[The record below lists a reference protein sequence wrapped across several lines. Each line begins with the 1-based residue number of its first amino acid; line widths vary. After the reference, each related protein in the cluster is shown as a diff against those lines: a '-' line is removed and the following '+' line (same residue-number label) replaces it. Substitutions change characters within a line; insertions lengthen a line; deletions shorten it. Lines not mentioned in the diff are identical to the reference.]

1 MKKNKTA
8 FISVCL
14 SAIFSA
20 VLIFGEDD
28 RTSGG
33 INNPDARI
41 ELAKASA
48 FTQTRSEE
56 INALCGTYWQAGKK
70 NSCTSVKADGITVYS
85 TFMSFNYSNI
95 VWNKTSDSEWI
106 CTAYRRNNSSY
117 KKGSEKV
124 ILTFSVGDD
133 GSTVLSQYI
142 TAMGGKKSGPL
153 KKERD
158 VEACGN
164 YFVYNKSDSSSPKL
178 RLPKS
183 L

>member
-28 RTSGG
+28 RTDGG
-33 INNPDARI
+33 IK
-41 ELAKASA
+41 LAQASA
-48 FTQTRSEE
+48 FTQTRLEE
-56 INALCGTYWQAGKK
+56 INALYGTYWQAGKK
-70 NSCTSVKADGITVYS
+70 NTCTAVKADGITVYS

-117 KKGSEKV
+117 KQGSEKV
-124 ILTFSVGDD
+124 ILTFSAGDD

-142 TAMGGKKSGPL
+142 TAMGGRKSGPL

-164 YFVYNKSDSSSPKL
+164 YFVYDKSDSSSPKL

>member
-33 INNPDARI
+33 IKDAQ
-41 ELAKASA
+41 AQA
-48 FTQTRSEE
+48 FTQTQSEE
-56 INALCGTYWQAGKK
+56 IDSLYGTYWQAGKK
-70 NSCTSVKADGITVYS
+70 NSCTAVKADGITVYS

-106 CTAYRRNNSSY
+106 CTAYRLNNSSY

-124 ILTFSVGDD
+124 ILTFS
-133 GSTVLSQYI
+133 
-142 TAMGGKKSGPL
+142 A
-153 KKERD
+153 
-158 VEACGN
+158 
-164 YFVYNKSDSSSPKL
+164 
-178 RLPKS
+178 
-183 L
+183 

>member
-20 VLIFGEDD
+20 VLISGEDD

-33 INNPDARI
+33 IK
-41 ELAKASA
+41 LAQASA

-56 INALCGTYWQAGKK
+56 INALYGTYWQVGKK
-70 NSCTSVKADGITVYS
+70 NTCTAVKADGITVYS

-124 ILTFSVGDD
+124 ILTFSAGDD

-142 TAMGGKKSGPL
+142 TAMGGRKSGPF
-153 KKERD
+153 KKECD

-164 YFVYNKSDSSSPKL
+164 YFVYDKSDSSSPKL

>member
-1 MKKNKTA
+1 MKNKIFFLAACFLTIFFAFNLTA
-8 FISVCL
+8 EEFSVN
-14 SAIFSA
+14 SSMKG
-20 VLIFGEDD
+20 VPPED
-28 RTSGG
+28 
-33 INNPDARI
+33 
-41 ELAKASA
+41 LAQAQA
-48 FTQTRSEE
+48 EE
-56 INALCGTYWQAGKK
+56 INALYGTYWQAGKK
-70 NSCTSVKADGITVYS
+70 NSCTAVKADGITVYS

-124 ILTFSVGDD
+124 ILTFSAGDD

-142 TAMGGKKSGPL
+142 TAMGGRKSGPL
-153 KKERD
+153 KKEHD

-164 YFVYNKSDSSSPKL
+164 YFVYDKSDSSSPKL

>member
-1 MKKNKTA
+1 MKNKIFFLAACFLTIFFAFNLTA
-8 FISVCL
+8 EAFSVNSSMKGVPLEDL
-14 SAIFSA
+14 SQA
-20 VLIFGEDD
+20 
-28 RTSGG
+28 
-33 INNPDARI
+33 
-41 ELAKASA
+41 
-48 FTQTRSEE
+48 QSEE
-56 INALCGTYWQAGKK
+56 INALYGTYWQVGKK
-70 NSCTSVKADGITVYS
+70 NSCTAVKADGITVYS

-124 ILTFSVGDD
+124 ILTFSAGDD

-142 TAMGGKKSGPL
+142 TAMGGRKSGPL

-164 YFVYNKSDSSSPKL
+164 YFVYDKSDSSSPKL